1 VAWIT
6 PQHQAGSVAYLWC
19 VVQRFPSRKSMAH
32 RDSTCRL
39 AGEVKNT
46 LFFGRAETQ
55 ERLILWAHDCDHDAM
70 MKSLEN
76 TPITVRQFLGGNGLY
91 DPEEKYPELNQRFAD
106 HLRSN
111 PNRASA
117 VNEEN
122 RENFS
127 DEKPDMSMAMC
138 MMGDPEKLAGRSYW
152 EVESQAALNETEVF
166 SRKSK
171 GAISFAVEDGR
182 DVAFGLSG
190 HHEMTSAPAKNPF
203 YKHGIYAKTSVTDSE
218 LRFLY
223 RNRNNPEYQERVKF
237 YREDLGRHFD
247 IEFSRC
253 DPPWEQE
260 AEIWQQ
266 YRPKSER

>member
-1 VAWIT
+1 M
-6 PQHQAGSVAYLWC
+6 GSC
-19 VVQRFPSRKSMAH
+19 FSKSSGVQRPPTTNSVNVGGDVEYPAVGSPLSSSHSSSSGFSNLPPRPSRKSMAN

-39 AGEVKNT
+39 AGEVENT

-171 GAISFAVEDGR
+171 GAIRDGLING
-182 DVAFGLSG
+182 VG
-190 HHEMTSAPAKNPF
+190 
-203 YKHGIYAKTSVTDSE
+203 V
-218 LRFLY
+218 
-223 RNRNNPEYQERVKF
+223 
-237 YREDLGRHFD
+237 
-247 IEFSRC
+247 
-253 DPPWEQE
+253 
-260 AEIWQQ
+260 
-266 YRPKSER
+266 